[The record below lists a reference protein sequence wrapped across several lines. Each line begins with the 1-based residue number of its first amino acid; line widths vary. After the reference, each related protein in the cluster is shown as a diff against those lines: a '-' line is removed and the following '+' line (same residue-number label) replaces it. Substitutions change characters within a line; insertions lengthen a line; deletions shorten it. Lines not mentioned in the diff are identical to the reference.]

1 MAAPRQTV
9 SSAGVDFVEVSGKLD
24 SKASHHAVVAAPRQ
38 TVSNAAVDYV
48 EVSEKLD
55 SKASR
60 HAVVAELRQMASNAA
75 IDLLWNLNPGRLG
88 CLRL

>member
-1 MAAPRQTV
+1 MA
-9 SSAGVDFVEVSGKLD
+9 SNAGVDFVEVS
-24 SKASHHAVVAAPRQ
+24 
-38 TVSNAAVDYV
+38 
-48 EVSEKLD
+48 EKFD